1 MSDERRPRRDVYS
14 GDLTNANASVPLVR
28 VAFDV
33 RVDSDPGALPRVA
46 STLALA
52 NVSPLRLS
60 CERSITDE
68 LIITAVLDGI
78 TATVAELILR
88 KLQQLSVVV
97 EASSAAEE
105 MPRPV
110 GSPSPP

>member
-1 MSDERRPRRDVYS
+1 LSSNSFRAARVVFE
-14 GDLTNANASVPLVR
+14 VR
-28 VAFDV
+28 VA
-33 RVDSDPGALPRVA
+33 
-46 STLALA
+46 
-52 NVSPLRLS
+52 
-60 CERSITDE
+60 TDE
-68 LIITAVLDGI
+68 SIITAVLDGI

>member
-1 MSDERRPRRDVYS
+1 M
-14 GDLTNANASVPLVR
+14 R
-28 VAFDV
+28 VA
-33 RVDSDPGALPRVA
+33 
-46 STLALA
+46 
-52 NVSPLRLS
+52 
-60 CERSITDE
+60 TDE
-68 LIITAVLDGI
+68 SIITAVLDGI

-97 EASSAAEE
+97 EANLAAEE